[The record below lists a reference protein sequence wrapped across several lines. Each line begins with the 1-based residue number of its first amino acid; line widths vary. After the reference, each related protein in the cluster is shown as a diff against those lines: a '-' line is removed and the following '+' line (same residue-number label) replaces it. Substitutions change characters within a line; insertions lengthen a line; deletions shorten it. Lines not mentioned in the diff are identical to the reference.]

1 MKDYKDKETD
11 LIFNFENKKRIS
23 LLFDKLTIFGKTY
36 PNEPNKS
43 LRIKINKKNLIK
55 SDFIDK
61 VTLSNSIT
69 SKSFLLST

>member
-36 PNEPNKS
+36 PIESNKS